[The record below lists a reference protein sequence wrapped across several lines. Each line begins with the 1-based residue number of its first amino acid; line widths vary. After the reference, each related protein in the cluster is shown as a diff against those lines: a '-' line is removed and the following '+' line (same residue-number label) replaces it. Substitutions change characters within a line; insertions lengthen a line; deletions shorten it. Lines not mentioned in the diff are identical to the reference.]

1 MVIKRILVPVDFSDD
16 SLKALAYAR
25 DIAKAFGAELLLLY
39 VVEPVYYATPAD
51 MYVTTPNMTML
62 LDEQRKIGTTP
73 LRRLIT
79 DLEKKKQRVRGMVKT
94 GSPGQVIA
102 DTAKSV
108 RADLI
113 VIATHGRS
121 GLAHL
126 FMGSVS
132 EKVVRHASCPVL
144 TVRRG
149 TVKVA
154 KRKSR
159 RRGAARLAKKRAR

>member
-1 MVIKRILVPVDFSDD
+1 MVIKRIVVPVDFSDD

-62 LDEQRKIGTTP
+62 LDEQRQIGAKQ
-73 LRRLIT
+73 LGKLIA
-79 DLEKKKQRVRGMVKT
+79 DLGKKGQRVRGMVKT
-94 GSPGQVIA
+94 GSPAQVIA
-102 DTAKSV
+102 DTAKSTH
-108 RADLI
+108 ADLI
-113 VIATHGRS
+113 VMATHGRS
-121 GLAHL
+121 GLAHII
-126 FMGSVS
+126 MGSVS

-149 TVKVA
+149 VTAPKRRRA
-154 KRKSR
+154 SARKRKRHSR
-159 RRGAARLAKKRAR
+159 